1 MFVVEGE
8 RFVVIINLWYYWVGE
23 DFGYYVYFVVQMW
36 VYFVIYIMYLV
47 VLLFFLIFL
56 VFWII
61 NVWFGFDVVKLCVF
75 YVFVFGLDVFIGY

>member
-1 MFVVEGE
+1 
-8 RFVVIINLWYYWVGE
+8 
-23 DFGYYVYFVVQMW
+23 
-36 VYFVIYIMYLV
+36 MYLV

-75 YVFVFGLDVFIGY
+75 YVFVFGLDVFIGYWIGMVVDIFVEVKYYVDLWMDFYFFVFCIWLWFLLFS

>member
-1 MFVVEGE
+1 
-8 RFVVIINLWYYWVGE
+8 
-23 DFGYYVYFVVQMW
+23 MW
-36 VYFVIYIMYLV
+36 MDFVIYIVDLV